1 MARRANPDRVAFL
14 VFDVDSFGAYR
25 RKCQNRLPNAFGLH
39 EIKHDGFRVIPRND
53 VRHRVCFGALGEKAP
68 PKRG

>member
-14 VFDVDSFGAYR
+14 VLDVNSFGAYR
-25 RKCQNRLPNAFGLH
+25 RKRQNRLPALSGCTM
-39 EIKHDGFRVIPRND
+39 KHDGFRVIPRND